1 MANATNHDDPA
12 VCTVECQTYVTVE
25 SLEAREKELA
35 EKRLELLELQAKVS
49 LTGLS
54 KDEFAKNEAKTKFY
68 TGLPN
73 FLVLL
78 QVFNLCEPW
87 ISQTNRSALTK
98 FEQLILALM
107 RLKLNLSLQD
117 VAYRFCI
124 STSTASRVFN
134 KLISILHLRLQFLIQ
149 WPAREILRATMPM
162 DFRNSF
168 GNKIAV
174 MH

>member
-1 MANATNHDDPA
+1 MYTLTDQPLANATNHDDPA

-35 EKRLELLELQAKVS
+35 EKRLELLELQVKVS

-87 ISQTNRSALTK
+87 ISQTNRSARTK

-107 RLKLNLSLQD
+107 RLKLNLSLPRRGIQIL
-117 VAYRFCI
+117 YI
-124 STSTASRVFN
+124 Y
-134 KLISILHLRLQFLIQ
+134 LYSIK
-149 WPAREILRATMPM
+149 
-162 DFRNSF
+162 SF
-168 GNKIAV
+168 
-174 MH
+174 